1 MTKKIKEALSIIIDL
16 GLPKGQQ
23 NERTALCLL
32 ALTEIKKSSKWADAK
47 STLVG
52 ITPMM
57 EFAFKYYQKKY
68 APNTRETF
76 RRQSMHQLVEGG
88 VARYNP
94 DDSKR
99 PVNSPYAVYQI
110 TPRALSVVQKYG
122 TAEYA
127 AAVEKFKKNVPALA
141 ERYSKKRQMELVPVI
156 IKEGLEIQLSP
167 GEHSMLIKDIIEK
180 FAPRFLHGAELLY
193 VGDTGEKWGYFDE
206 EKAKKLGINVDAHG
220 KMPDV
225 VFYLPEKQWLVLI
238 ESVTSHGPVDSKRH
252 IELQKLFQSSK
263 PGKVFVTAFPNR
275 QIMAKYLP
283 DIAWETE
290 VWVADNPTHMIHFNG
305 VRFLGPYE

>member
-16 GLPKGQQ
+16 GLPRGQQ

-32 ALTEIKKSSKWADAK
+32 ALTEIKKNNKWADAK
-47 STLVG
+47 SPLVG

-57 EFAFKYYQKKY
+57 EYAQKYYQKKY

-76 RRQSMHQLVEGG
+76 RRQSMHQFVQGG
-88 VARYNP
+88 IARYNP
-94 DDSKR
+94 DDPSR
-99 PVNSPYAVYQI
+99 PVNSPYTVYQI
-110 TPRALSVVQKYG
+110 TPEALNVIKKYG

-127 AAVEKFKKNVPALA
+127 VALEEFKKNVTALA
-141 ERYSKKRQMELVPVI
+141 ERYSKKREMELVPVT
-156 IKEGLEIQLSP
+156 IKEGLEIKLSP
-167 GEHSMLIKDIIEK
+167 GEHSQLIKDIIEQ
-180 FAPRFLHGAELLY
+180 FAPRFLHSAQLLY

-206 EKAKKLGINVDAHG
+206 EKAKELGIIVDAHG

-225 VFYLPEKQWLVLI
+225 VFYLPDKQWLVLI

-263 PGKVFVTAFPNR
+263 SGKVFVTAFPNR

-305 VRFLGPYE
+305 VRFLGPYK